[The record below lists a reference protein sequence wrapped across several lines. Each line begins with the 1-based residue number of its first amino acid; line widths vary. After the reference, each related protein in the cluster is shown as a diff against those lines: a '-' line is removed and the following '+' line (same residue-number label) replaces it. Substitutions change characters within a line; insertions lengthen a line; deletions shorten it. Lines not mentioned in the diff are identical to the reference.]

1 MKTKMARNLPTQI
14 VISLGNQIVSG
25 QVAPGSVITSDVL
38 EAQFGVSRT
47 VVREA
52 LKVLHDK
59 GLTRARTKT
68 GTIVLER
75 HEWNLLDPD
84 VISWLQA
91 SGLGREL
98 VRDLEEVR
106 ASYEPWVARIA
117 AKRRGSK
124 DISALTNS
132 LKRMTDAFYQEGPQ
146 SDAIGEADAAF
157 HQALLDATQ
166 NELMKRIGKLF
177 IPLLRIRDDM
187 VRHVVDDG
195 GFLIQ
200 HQAVLDAIVEE
211 DADLAEAAMKAL
223 LSQAIQ
229 ASTDARKKAPKK

>member
-1 MKTKMARNLPTQI
+1 
-14 VISLGNQIVSG
+14 
-25 QVAPGSVITSDVL
+25 
-38 EAQFGVSRT
+38 
-47 VVREA
+47 
-52 LKVLHDK
+52 
-59 GLTRARTKT
+59 
-68 GTIVLER
+68 
-75 HEWNLLDPD
+75 
-84 VISWLQA
+84 
-91 SGLGREL
+91 

-132 LKRMTDAFYQEGPQ
+132 LKKMTDAFYQEGPQ

-177 IPLLRIRDDM
+177 IPLLKIRDDM

-211 DADLAEAAMKAL
+211 DPDLAESAMKVL

-229 ASTDARKKAPKK
+229 ASTDARKQGVRK

>member
-1 MKTKMARNLPTQI
+1 

-25 QVAPGSVITSDVL
+25 KIAPGSVITSDVL

-132 LKRMTDAFYQEGPQ
+132 LKKMTDAFYQEGPQ

-177 IPLLRIRDDM
+177 IPLLKIRDDM
-187 VRHVVDDG
+187 VRHVIDDG
-195 GFLIQ
+195 EFLIQ

-211 DADLAEAAMKAL
+211 DADLAEAAMKVL
-223 LSQAIQ
+223 LSHAIQ
-229 ASTDARKKAPKK
+229 ASTDARKQGVRK

>member
-1 MKTKMARNLPTQI
+1 MPTQI

-25 QVAPGSVITSDVL
+25 KIAPGSVITSDVL

-132 LKRMTDAFYQEGPQ
+132 LKKMTDAFYQEGPQ

-177 IPLLRIRDDM
+177 IPLLKIRDDM
-187 VRHVVDDG
+187 VRHVIDDG
-195 GFLIQ
+195 DFLIQ

-211 DADLAEAAMKAL
+211 DADLAEAAMKVL

-229 ASTDARKKAPKK
+229 ASTDARKQGVRK

>member
-1 MKTKMARNLPTQI
+1 MPTQI

-25 QVAPGSVITSDVL
+25 KIAPGSVITSDVL

-124 DISALTNS
+124 DISALSGS
-132 LKRMTDAFYQEGPQ
+132 LKKMTDAFYQEGPQ

-177 IPLLRIRDDM
+177 IPLLKIRGDM
-187 VRHVVDDG
+187 VRHVIDDG
-195 GFLIQ
+195 EFLIQ

-211 DADLAEAAMKAL
+211 DADLAEAAMKVL
-223 LSQAIQ
+223 LSYAIQ
-229 ASTDARKKAPKK
+229 ASTDARKQGVRK

>member
-1 MKTKMARNLPTQI
+1 MPTQI

-25 QVAPGSVITSDVL
+25 KIAPGSVITSDVL

-132 LKRMTDAFYQEGPQ
+132 LKKMTDAFYQEGPH

-177 IPLLRIRDDM
+177 IPLLKIRDDM
-187 VRHVVDDG
+187 VRHVIDDG
-195 GFLIQ
+195 DFLIQ
-200 HQAVLDAIVEE
+200 HQAVLDAIIEE

-223 LSQAIQ
+223 LSKAIQ
-229 ASTDARKKAPKK
+229 ASTDARRKGVTK

>member
-124 DISALTNS
+124 DISVLTNS
-132 LKRMTDAFYQEGPQ
+132 LKKMTDAFYQEGPQ
-146 SDAIGEADAAF
+146 SEAIGEADAAF

-177 IPLLRIRDDM
+177 IPLLKIRDDM
-187 VRHVVDDG
+187 VRHVVDAGD
-195 GFLIQ
+195 FLIQ
-200 HQAVLDAIVEE
+200 HQAGLDAIVEE
-211 DADLAEAAMKAL
+211 DADLAEAAMKVL

-229 ASTDARKKAPKK
+229 ASTDARKKSPR

>member
-1 MKTKMARNLPTQI
+1 MPTQI

-25 QVAPGSVITSDVL
+25 KIAPGSVITSDVL

-124 DISALTNS
+124 DISALSGS
-132 LKRMTDAFYQEGPQ
+132 LKKMTDAFYQEGPQ

-177 IPLLRIRDDM
+177 IPLLKIRDDM
-187 VRHVVDDG
+187 VRHVIDDG
-195 GFLIQ
+195 EFLIQ

-211 DADLAEAAMKAL
+211 DADLAEAAMKVL
-223 LSQAIQ
+223 LSHAIQ
-229 ASTDARKKAPKK
+229 ASTDARKQGVRE

>member
-1 MKTKMARNLPTQI
+1 MPTQI

-25 QVAPGSVITSDVL
+25 KIAPGSVITSDVL

-132 LKRMTDAFYQEGPQ
+132 LKKMTDAFYQEGPQ

-177 IPLLRIRDDM
+177 IPLLKIRGDM
-187 VRHVVDDG
+187 VRHVIDDG
-195 GFLIQ
+195 EFLIQ

-211 DADLAEAAMKAL
+211 DADLAEAAMKVL
-223 LSQAIQ
+223 LSHAIQ
-229 ASTDARKKAPKK
+229 ASTDARKQGVRK

>member
-1 MKTKMARNLPTQI
+1 MPTQI

-25 QVAPGSVITSDVL
+25 KIAPGSVITSDVL

-124 DISALTNS
+124 DISALSGS
-132 LKRMTDAFYQEGPQ
+132 LKKMTDAFYQEGPQ

-177 IPLLRIRDDM
+177 IPLLKIRGDM
-187 VRHVVDDG
+187 VRHVIDDG
-195 GFLIQ
+195 EFLIQ

-211 DADLAEAAMKAL
+211 DADLAEAAMKVL
-223 LSQAIQ
+223 LSHATQ
-229 ASTDARKKAPKK
+229 ASTDARKQGVRK

>member
-1 MKTKMARNLPTQI
+1 
-14 VISLGNQIVSG
+14 
-25 QVAPGSVITSDVL
+25 
-38 EAQFGVSRT
+38 
-47 VVREA
+47 
-52 LKVLHDK
+52 
-59 GLTRARTKT
+59 
-68 GTIVLER
+68 
-75 HEWNLLDPD
+75 
-84 VISWLQA
+84 
-91 SGLGREL
+91 

-132 LKRMTDAFYQEGPQ
+132 LKKMTDAFYQEGPQ
-146 SDAIGEADAAF
+146 SDVIGEADAAF

-211 DADLAEAAMKAL
+211 DADLAEIAMKAL
-223 LSQAIQ
+223 LSTATQ

>member
-1 MKTKMARNLPTQI
+1 MPTQI

-25 QVAPGSVITSDVL
+25 KIAPGSVITSDVL

-124 DISALTNS
+124 DISALSGS
-132 LKRMTDAFYQEGPQ
+132 LKKMTDAFYQEGPQ

-177 IPLLRIRDDM
+177 IPLLKIRGDM
-187 VRHVVDDG
+187 VRHVIDDG
-195 GFLIQ
+195 EFLIQ

-211 DADLAEAAMKAL
+211 DADLAEAAMKVL
-223 LSQAIQ
+223 LSHAIQ
-229 ASTDARKKAPKK
+229 ASTDARKQGVRK

>member
-1 MKTKMARNLPTQI
+1 MPTQI

-25 QVAPGSVITSDVL
+25 KIAPGSVITSDVL

-132 LKRMTDAFYQEGPQ
+132 LKKMTDAFYQEGPQ

-177 IPLLRIRDDM
+177 IPLLQIRDDM
-187 VRHVVDDG
+187 VRHVIDDG
-195 GFLIQ
+195 DFLIQ

-211 DADLAEAAMKAL
+211 DADLAEAAMKVL

-229 ASTDARKKAPKK
+229 ASTDARKQGVRK

>member
-1 MKTKMARNLPTQI
+1 MARNLPAQI

-25 QVAPGSVITSDVL
+25 KIPAGTVITSDSL

-84 VISWLQA
+84 LILWLHQ

-124 DISALTNS
+124 DIATLAAS
-132 LKRMTDAFYQEGPQ
+132 LKKMTDAFYQEGTQ
-146 SDAIGEADAAF
+146 SDLIGEADAAF

-166 NELMKRIGKLF
+166 NELMKRIGRLF
-177 IPLLRIRDDM
+177 IPLLRIRDEM
-187 VRHVVDDG
+187 VRHVADDG
-195 GFLIQ
+195 GFIIQ
-200 HQAVLDAIVEE
+200 HQAVLDAIIEE
-211 DADLAEAAMKAL
+211 DADLAETAMKAL
-223 LSQAIQ
+223 LNQATQ
-229 ASTDARKKAPKK
+229 ASAEARKRAPKP

>member
-1 MKTKMARNLPTQI
+1 
-14 VISLGNQIVSG
+14 
-25 QVAPGSVITSDVL
+25 
-38 EAQFGVSRT
+38 
-47 VVREA
+47 VREA

-132 LKRMTDAFYQEGPQ
+132 LKKMTDAFYQEGPQ

-177 IPLLRIRDDM
+177 IPLLKIRDDM

-195 GFLIQ
+195 GVLIQ

-229 ASTDARKKAPKK
+229 ASTDARKKGAKQ

>member
-1 MKTKMARNLPTQI
+1 MPTQI

-25 QVAPGSVITSDVL
+25 KIAPGSVITSDVL

-132 LKRMTDAFYQEGPQ
+132 LKKMTDAFYQEGPQ

-177 IPLLRIRDDM
+177 IPLLKIRDDM
-187 VRHVVDDG
+187 VRHVIDDG
-195 GFLIQ
+195 DFLIQ

-211 DADLAEAAMKAL
+211 DADLAEAAMKVL

-229 ASTDARKKAPKK
+229 ASTDARKQGIRK

>member
-1 MKTKMARNLPTQI
+1 MPTQI

-25 QVAPGSVITSDVL
+25 KIAPGSVITSDVL

-132 LKRMTDAFYQEGPQ
+132 LKKMTDAFYQEGAQ

-177 IPLLRIRDDM
+177 IPLLKIRDDM
-187 VRHVVDDG
+187 VRHVIDDG
-195 GFLIQ
+195 EFLIQ
-200 HQAVLDAIVEE
+200 HQAVLDAIIEE
-211 DADLAEAAMKAL
+211 DADLAETAMKAL

-229 ASTDARKKAPKK
+229 ASTDARKKGITK

>member
-1 MKTKMARNLPTQI
+1 MPTQI

-25 QVAPGSVITSDVL
+25 KIAPGSVITSDVL

-132 LKRMTDAFYQEGPQ
+132 LKKMTDAFYQEGPQ

-177 IPLLRIRDDM
+177 IPLLKIRDDM
-187 VRHVVDDG
+187 VRHVIDDG
-195 GFLIQ
+195 EFLIQ

-211 DADLAEAAMKAL
+211 DADLAEAAMKVL
-223 LSQAIQ
+223 LSHAIQ
-229 ASTDARKKAPKK
+229 ASTDARKQGVRK

>member
-1 MKTKMARNLPTQI
+1 MKTLISRNLPTQLVN
-14 VISLGNQIVSG
+14 VIGSRIVSG
-25 QVAPGSVITSDVL
+25 EISPGAVLTSDSL
-38 EAQFGVSRT
+38 ELQFGVSRT

-84 VISWLQA
+84 VISWLHN
-91 SGLGREL
+91 SGLGPEL
-98 VRDLEEVR
+98 VKDLEEVR

-124 DISALTNS
+124 DVAALSNA
-132 LKRMTDAFYQEGPQ
+132 LKKMSDAFYIEGPK
-146 SDAIGEADAAF
+146 SDAIGEADAMF

-166 NELMKRIGKLF
+166 NELMKRIGTLF
-177 IPLLRIRDDM
+177 IPLLRIRDEM
-187 VRHVVDDG
+187 VRHVIEDA
-195 GFLIQ
+195 GFIVQ
-200 HQAVLDAIVEE
+200 HQAVLDAIIDE
-211 DADLAEAAMKAL
+211 DSDAAEFAMKTL
-223 LSQAIQ
+223 LETASQL
-229 ASTDARKKAPKK
+229 SLSARKLKKS

>member
-1 MKTKMARNLPTQI
+1 MPTQI

-25 QVAPGSVITSDVL
+25 KIAPGSVITSDVL

-132 LKRMTDAFYQEGPQ
+132 LKKMTDAFYQEGPQ

-177 IPLLRIRDDM
+177 IPLLKIRDDM
-187 VRHVVDDG
+187 VRHVIDDG
-195 GFLIQ
+195 DFLIQ
-200 HQAVLDAIVEE
+200 HQAVLDAIIEE

-223 LSQAIQ
+223 LSKAIQ
-229 ASTDARKKAPKK
+229 ASTDARRKGVTK

>member
-1 MKTKMARNLPTQI
+1 MKTMIARNLPAQVI
-14 VISLGNQIVSG
+14 ISLGNQIVSG
-25 QVAPGSVITSDVL
+25 KIPAGAVITSDSL

-75 HEWNLLDPD
+75 NEWNLLDPD
-84 VISWLQA
+84 VIFWLHQ
-91 SGLGREL
+91 SGLGRAM

-124 DISALTNS
+124 DISALS
-132 LKRMTDAFYQEGPQ
+132 AALKTMTDAFYQEGPK
-146 SDAIGEADAAF
+146 SDLIGEADAAF

-166 NELMKRIGKLF
+166 NELMKRIGWLF
-177 IPLLRIRDDM
+177 IPLLRIRDEM

-195 GFLIQ
+195 GFIIQ
-200 HQAVLDAIVEE
+200 HQAVLDAIIEE
-211 DADLAEAAMKAL
+211 DADLAESAMKAL
-223 LSQAIQ
+223 LNQATQ
-229 ASTDARKKAPKK
+229 VSADASKRAPKV